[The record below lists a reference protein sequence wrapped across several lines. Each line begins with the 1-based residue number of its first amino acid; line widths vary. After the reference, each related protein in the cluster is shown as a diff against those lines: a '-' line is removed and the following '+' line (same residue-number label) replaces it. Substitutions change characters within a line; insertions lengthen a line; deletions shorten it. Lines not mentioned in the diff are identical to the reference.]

1 MGTAAAGRTPT
12 RKLQAYVAVAA
23 LGAVVGLA
31 LGLPQLVALGA
42 PFAAYAA
49 VGLVL
54 ARRPQLTIDTTV
66 PRRRGLEDEPI
77 PVTVQLVAQSA
88 VEGLGLELE
97 PGAGVESAGSERV
110 WPRRLGAGERVTVPF
125 ELRASRWGAYDLGL
139 IRARARDPFG
149 LLEYDLAGASL
160 GPLRTLPRRETLRV
174 LLAPLELQATTG
186 SRSARDR
193 GEGIEFAENRQ
204 FMPGDRLRR
213 INWRLTAR
221 RGTPYVSERHPER
234 NADVI
239 LFLDTFAEAG
249 GSGGGGTLA
258 LAVRAATSLAA
269 AYLQRKDR
277 VGVVGFGGMLTG
289 VRPHLGP
296 TQLYRIIDAL
306 LGSEVVFSYAQKDVS
321 FVPRRMLPP
330 KALVIGLSP
339 LLDDRYIGALL
350 DLRARGFDLAVVEV
364 TPEQFTP
371 TGTSRSNALAYRLWQ
386 LQREALRTRLQELGV
401 PVARWRDDQPL
412 QVPLAVTAQTAR
424 RLRRPLAA

>member
-1 MGTAAAGRTPT
+1 MPT
-12 RKLQAYVAVAA
+12 RKLQLYVAVAA
-23 LGAVVGLA
+23 LGAVAGLA

-42 PFAAYAA
+42 PFAAYVA

-54 ARRPQLTIDTTV
+54 ARKPQLTIDAIV
-66 PRRRGLEDEPI
+66 PRRRGLEEEDI
-77 PVTVQLVAQSA
+77 SVTVELVARSA
-88 VEGLGLELE
+88 VEGLDLELV
-97 PGAGVESAGSERV
+97 PGAGVELAGAEPP
-110 WPRRLGAGERVTVPF
+110 WPRRLEAGERVPVQL
-125 ELRASRWGAYDLGL
+125 ELRAGRWGAYDLGF

-149 LLEYDLAGASL
+149 LLGYELAGVPL
-160 GPLRTLPRRETLRV
+160 GPLRTLPRRDTLRA

-186 SRSARDR
+186 SRAARDR
-193 GEGIEFAENRQ
+193 GEGIEFAENRE

-249 GSGGGGTLA
+249 GAGGGGTLA
-258 LAVRAATSLAA
+258 RAVRAATSLAA
-269 AYLQRKDR
+269 AYLARKDR
-277 VGVVGFGGMLTG
+277 VGLVGFGGMLTG

-296 TQLYRIIDAL
+296 AQLYRIIDAL

-339 LLDDRYIGALL
+339 LLDERYIGALL

-364 TPEQFTP
+364 SPEQFASP
-371 TGTSRSNALAYRLWQ
+371 RPGRSGALAHRLWL

-401 PVARWRDDQPL
+401 PVARWSDDQPL
-412 QVPLAVTAQTAR
+412 QVPLATMAQTAR
-424 RLRRPLAA
+424 RLRRPVAA